1 MKLTRNSSPSSL
13 PKLPISMSFIHD
25 SSNVPRV
32 HIHEYI
38 FKCYLHVGLTLSE
51 IMVIWFL
58 DLTETRSSHPSHP
71 NKFNRGTIETFN
83 KKKGGSLF
91 FISLL
96 HIPTFEEFAS
106 YRLNE
111 TPVIE
116 WSFVSSTLIKLNF
129 INK

>member
-1 MKLTRNSSPSSL
+1 MLSCIKDMLIGNLGNEDGDEFLVNFMETSYN
-13 PKLPISMSFIHD
+13 IS
-25 SSNVPRV
+25 
-32 HIHEYI
+32 
-38 FKCYLHVGLTLSE
+38 
-51 IMVIWFL
+51 
-58 DLTETRSSHPSHP
+58 
-71 NKFNRGTIETFN
+71 TIETFN

-116 WSFVSSTLIKLNF
+116 
-129 INK
+129 